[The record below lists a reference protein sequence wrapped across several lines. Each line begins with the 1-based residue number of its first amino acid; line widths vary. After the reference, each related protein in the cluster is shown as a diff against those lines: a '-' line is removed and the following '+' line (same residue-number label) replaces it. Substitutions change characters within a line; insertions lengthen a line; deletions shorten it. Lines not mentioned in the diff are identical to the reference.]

1 MLVISDSCL
10 ITVQQQCNVKSND
23 KTTDL
28 RQTGRQSLH
37 IRLTGA
43 CTRPD
48 SMCADHADVYQLCL
62 PNVWWNLC
70 N

>member
-28 RQTGRQSLH
+28 RQTDRQAEFTH
-37 IRLTGA
+37 TFDWRMYQTRQHA
-43 CTRPD
+43 CRSCGCVSTLL
-48 SMCADHADVYQLCL
+48 AKCL
-62 PNVWWNLC
+62 MKLV
-70 N
+70 